1 MLHREGV
8 HVQHTA
14 CVVAVASQLGT
25 DVYPATLAILTKI

>member
-25 DVYPATLAILTKI
+25 AIVSCHPYYASI